1 MPTIAFVTTCKN
13 RLDYLQRTL
22 PQWMA
27 EEPDEIIVV
36 DYGCPQGA
44 GDWVEANWP
53 RVKVV
58 RVDDDPGFCVA
69 RARNQ
74 GAAVAQAE
82 WICFIDA
89 DVKVRPGWLE
99 WMRANLRE
107 DGFYRAAP
115 VDGVRT
121 QETWGTVI
129 VPRDAW
135 RSVEGFD
142 ECFVGWGGEDADL
155 YDRLVLAGYAERD
168 YPDHFV
174 VAIEHSDEERFMYS
188 AYKTKFEGRR
198 FQSFYRYAKYVWM
211 TVAGVNGEVPFEQRV
226 YLRRLVDAAFAGAAG
241 GPGKWPEIAFDV
253 EPGVWVPVGRRVG
266 ARCRCVLRLEPQG
279 TRWQGRI
286 VRLVNAVRVF
296 FGILPIPLFVTPI
309 RALEG
314 PLVGPV
320 LDVLHGAKASS
331 EVRVKTVVLLGGL
344 PERQRIR
351 VRCRYELPCVTLPS
365 A

>member
-168 YPDHFV
+168 Y
-174 VAIEHSDEERFMYS
+174 
-188 AYKTKFEGRR
+188 
-198 FQSFYRYAKYVWM
+198 
-211 TVAGVNGEVPFEQRV
+211 
-226 YLRRLVDAAFAGAAG
+226 
-241 GPGKWPEIAFDV
+241 
-253 EPGVWVPVGRRVG
+253 
-266 ARCRCVLRLEPQG
+266 
-279 TRWQGRI
+279 
-286 VRLVNAVRVF
+286 
-296 FGILPIPLFVTPI
+296 
-309 RALEG
+309 
-314 PLVGPV
+314 
-320 LDVLHGAKASS
+320 
-331 EVRVKTVVLLGGL
+331 
-344 PERQRIR
+344 
-351 VRCRYELPCVTLPS
+351 
-365 A
+365 